1 MEKTKL
7 YQLLNQ
13 ISDREIKRIKSF
25 LQSGLSSDSP
35 KVIKLLDLL
44 APSAAGTSAILDKEK
59 LWRKIF
65 GKEAFNDGRFRKLCT
80 DLFSELES
88 AIAHIQFHDNQKS
101 KSVHYLHYLRQQ
113 EIDDNVMKPAISK
126 TKKQLLN
133 RKKIS
138 GSTYYYQYRI
148 EEIEYETL
156 QHSSSAWSPA
166 NIEALDQNLNQF
178 FIIEKLRVA
187 LSIFSRQK
195 YIQIEKELPF
205 LNTIFQLIEEQQF
218 LDNPIIKLYYY
229 AVKTYQSE
237 IADEMYYALKDTL
250 LDCID
255 ILEPSNSRE
264 LSTIALSYCIGKI
277 NQNQTQFYRE
287 SFEWYETMLA
297 NRLLMTKEVLPS
309 TTFRNIVLIA
319 IRIEEFEWAQNFIE
333 ENHGYLEADKQLAT
347 KMLSLGQLYFNM
359 KEYDK
364 VMESLMNVE
373 YLDVSFNLQSKLTL
387 AATYYE
393 LNEKILLTNFLPTF
407 NTYLRRKKPSMSAD
421 KFHRH
426 LRFIS
431 ILGQMI
437 KIEDHEIHKWEAL
450 QAKIASDSKIV
461 SVTWLNQKIAEK
473 LKHQV
478 INSSDSK

>member
-13 ISDREIKRIKSF
+13 ISDKEIKKIKSF
-25 LQSGLSSDSP
+25 LRSNLSSDSP
-35 KVIKLLDLL
+35 KIIKLLDLL
-44 APSAAGTSAILDKEK
+44 TPNAHGVSAILDKQV
-59 LWRKIF
+59 LWHKIF
-65 GKEAFNDGRFRKLCT
+65 GKEKFSDGRFRKLCT

-88 AIAHIQFHDNQKS
+88 AIAHIQFQNNQKS

-113 EIDDNVMKPAISK
+113 EIDDIVMKPAISK
-126 TKKQLLN
+126 TKKQLQN

-138 GSTYYYQYRI
+138 GSTFYYRYRL

-205 LNTIFQLIEEQQF
+205 LKTIFQLIEEQQF

-229 AVKTYQSE
+229 AVKTYQAD
-237 IADEMYYALKDTL
+237 IADEMYYALKETL
-250 LDCID
+250 LNCID

-264 LSTIALSYCIGKI
+264 LSTIALSFCIGKI

-297 NRLLMTKEVLPS
+297 NKLLMTKEVLPS

-333 ENHGYLEADKQLAT
+333 ENHSFLEADKQVAT

-359 KEYDK
+359 KQYDK

-393 LNEKILLTNFLPTF
+393 LNETLLLANFLPTF
-407 NTYLRRKKPSMSAD
+407 STYLRRKKPSMSAD

-437 KIEDHEIHKWEAL
+437 KIEDNETHKWKAL

-461 SVTWLNQKIAEK
+461 SVSWLNQKISEK
-473 LKHQV
+473 LQQNTV
-478 INSSDSK
+478 DSEE